1 METVVWSKPE
11 HERAGTPLLVMLH
24 GYGRDESRMAKLFES
39 LPSGFTCAALRGPRR
54 SGTATAG
61 SCWTTS

>member
-24 GYGRDESRMAKLFES
+24 GYGRDESRMVKLFES
-39 LPSGFTCAALRGPRR
+39 LPSGF
-54 SGTATAG
+54 
-61 SCWTTS
+61 